1 MEAPNLPAVLRN
13 GGCGGDAEER
23 QPGRGSAIVEKLQAG
38 FELSGIDE
46 MRNLL
51 ECVLKAL
58 EQGF

>member
-1 MEAPNLPAVLRN
+1 VGILAAAAQKM
-13 GGCGGDAEER
+13 
-23 QPGRGSAIVEKLQAG
+23 EKLQAG